1 MKTNEIYKT
10 VTDKII
16 NLLESHQE
24 NWQRPWIM
32 FGQDNDFARNPKTGK
47 YYRGI
52 NQFLLSLSMQ
62 DRQYLKNTWMT
73 FKQIKDKNGHVLKG
87 EKSTPIIFYKSSYLD
102 DNKKYVA
109 SSSYENMTPDQ
120 QSKIS
125 KIPILK
131 LYRVFN
137 ISSQTEGLDESYYEA
152 PEIEPLQDFEKDERA
167 EEIILT
173 TGIEVEIVKGNTC
186 YYDRVADKVRIP
198 LREQFKG
205 QAEPYYSAVFH
216 ELAHATGA
224 PSRLDRKKGKVFGD
238 ADYVKEELVAEL
250 SAAFVCA
257 ALGFSKNITNNA
269 AYIKN
274 WLGVLKQDE
283 KAIIKAANQAQKAA
297 DYILKGTPYEIA
309 IPSPE

>member
-1 MKTNEIYKT
+1 MKTNEIYNS

-16 NLLESHQE
+16 KLLESHQE

-62 DRQYLKNTWMT
+62 EREYLKNTWMT
-73 FKQIKDKNGHVLKG
+73 FKQIKDKGGHVLKG
-87 EKSTPIIFYKSSYLD
+87 EKSTPIIFYKTSYLD

-120 QSKIS
+120 QSKINT
-125 KIPILK
+125 IPILK

-137 ISSQTEGLDESYYEA
+137 ISSQTEGLEESHYEA
-152 PEIEPLQDFEKDERA
+152 PEQEPLQEFEKDERA
-167 EEIILT
+167 EEVIRT
-173 TGIEVEIVKGNTC
+173 TGIEVEIIKGNTC
-186 YYDRVADKVRIP
+186 YYDRTADKVRTP

-216 ELAHATGA
+216 ELAHATGS
-224 PSRLDRKKGKVFGD
+224 PSRLDRKKGKTFGD
-238 ADYVKEELVAEL
+238 ADYAKEELVAEL
-250 SAAFVCA
+250 TAAFVCA

-274 WLGVLKQDE
+274 WLGVLRQDE

-297 DYILKGTPYEIA
+297 DYILKGTPYEIT